1 MFTTEGVLQLI
12 GIITVAEVIGAG
24 AVAFIATRRP
34 VYKRLLKWA
43 MSQAEDLMETL
54 QTEYEKVEKE
64 G

>member
-1 MFTTEGVLQLI
+1 MFTTEGILQLI
-12 GIITVAEVIGAG
+12 GIIAVAEVIAAG
-24 AVAFIATRRP
+24 LVAFIATRKP

-43 MSQAEDLMETL
+43 MSQAEDLVETL